1 MHFCIFKVWLC
12 AHMWQVI
19 SFCIG
24 IAVMIPSIQETEI
37 LSDYVKCICF
47 KSRNISLSNI
57 TGGSYIEESVII
69 DDQVKL
75 FILIYAG
82 IFLDEELSY
91 SPLFK
96 PAYLSWLLYSW
107 HFGCC
112 TLQLF
117 SDICQCHTQQS
128 WQNFELNP
136 LFCQGILFSFHV
148 LYFGDISY
156 QLILNNIINLYVT
169 CLFLPPD

>member
-117 SDICQCHTQQS
+117 Q
-128 WQNFELNP
+128 
-136 LFCQGILFSFHV
+136 
-148 LYFGDISY
+148 ISVSV
-156 QLILNNIINLYVT
+156 ILNNLDRILNWTLYSVRVYCFHST
-169 CLFLPPD
+169 FYTLEIFHIS